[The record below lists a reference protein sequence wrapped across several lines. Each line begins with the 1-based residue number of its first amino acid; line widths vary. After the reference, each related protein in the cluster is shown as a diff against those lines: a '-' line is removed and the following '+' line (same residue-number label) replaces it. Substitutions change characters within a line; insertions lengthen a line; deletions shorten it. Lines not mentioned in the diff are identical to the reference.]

1 MAFNK
6 ALVVERYYNKGLYT
20 IDDVAKFVVSGAIT
34 EQDFEDIT
42 SQSYVDYLK
51 SKNVEAE

>member
-6 ALVVERYYNKGLYT
+6 ATVVKKYYDKGIYT

-34 EQDFEDIT
+34 EQDFEEIT
-42 SQSYVDYLK
+42 STSYVDYVA
-51 SKNVEAE
+51 SKQV

>member
-6 ALVVERYYNKGLYT
+6 ATVVKRYYDKGIYT

-42 SQSYVDYLK
+42 STSYADYLA
-51 SKNVEAE
+51 SKEV